1 MDNEASVLA
10 RAPFVI
16 PQPDLQRQVL
26 AVLHA
31 ARGRNEPALLLA
43 PSGHGKSTFL
53 AGVTRVL
60 RDDPKAG
67 RVIAHF
73 AGVSEGSTSISRVL
87 RAAVDALRRPD
98 APPPCGDFAE
108 LTSAFHEGLGRH
120 DRVTLVV
127 DADAPPC
134 DGAL

>member
-1 MDNEASVLA
+1 M
-10 RAPFVI
+10 
-16 PQPDLQRQVL
+16 
-26 AVLHA
+26 
-31 ARGRNEPALLLA
+31 LLA

-67 RVIAHF
+67 CVIAHF
-73 AGVSEGSTSISRVL
+73 AGASEGSTSISRVL